1 MKLFGTLILSAVGLY
16 LLACAWLYFM
26 QHRLIY
32 YPTLPIP
39 HAYLTVPFESDGE
52 TINLIVINPGK
63 TRAILYFGGNAEA
76 VLLNAE
82 PFKRA
87 FPDHTVY
94 LVNYRG
100 YGGSSGKP
108 SERELY
114 ADALRIYDDSIK
126 QHSKLVVVGRSLGS
140 GIATYLASERPV
152 EKLVLITPYDSIVA
166 LAQRNFPWFPAK
178 YLMKE
183 QYDSL
188 SRVSRIDAQ
197 TLIIVA
203 DHDRIVP
210 EVHTRTLADAFPENQ
225 VKVAMIKS
233 TDHNSI
239 SLAPGY
245 YSLLQQFM
253 LH

>member
-16 LLACAWLYFM
+16 LLASAWLYFM

-32 YPTLPIP
+32 YPTLFIP
-39 HAYLTVPFESDGE
+39 HAYLTIPFESEGE
-52 TINLIVINPGK
+52 TINLIVLNPGK
-63 TRAILYFGGNAEA
+63 ERAILYFGGNAEA

-82 PFKRA
+82 PFNRA
-87 FPDHTVY
+87 FSDYTVY

-108 SERELY
+108 SEQGLY
-114 ADALRIYDDSIK
+114 ADALRIYDASIK
-126 QHSKLVVVGRSLGS
+126 QHSKLAVVGRSLGS
-140 GIATYLASERPV
+140 GVATYLASERPV

-166 LAQRNFPWFPAK
+166 LAQHSFPWFPVK

-188 SRVSRIDAQ
+188 GRVSKIDAQ
-197 TLIIVA
+197 TLIVA
-203 DHDRIVP
+203 ADQDRIVP

-225 VKVAMIKS
+225 VKVEVITS